1 MGANGQAGSMAI
13 GNTLMLLM
21 KPPTAQGGS
30 ALKFSTSGTLPRNP
44 ESIFSACT
52 GLEACRVAW
61 FDRKRRLANP
71 SIFRRTTAARFRL
84 KFRHDYADIRVV
96 KPAPAKEKPSASASL
111 ALPGQRFVARQPIL
125 DRSQNVFGYEL
136 LFRNGVE
143 DYFNADPELAA
154 RSTLDSS
161 LLYGINTICDK
172 RRAFLNCTCEVL
184 FKDLITLLP
193 PNQTVAEILETV
205 EPEDRVIAA
214 CKRLKAAGYLIALDD
229 FAPNDPRIPLV
240 EFADIIKVDIRATRP
255 EERAGMMR
263 RFGSPTCKMLAEKLE
278 TPHEYRQA
286 RDMGFVYFQGYF
298 FCRPEVVIGRE
309 VPASRLHYIRLL
321 EMVSRREMDM
331 RELERML
338 KKEASIC
345 YRLLRYL
352 NSPLFGFVLEIK
364 SIRHAIA
371 ILGERE
377 MRRWIRLVVTVG
389 AAEQR
394 CSELVLMGLARA
406 RFCELLSDRLQSNTD
421 LFLMGLLSIMDAI
434 LEVSM
439 DVLLEQL
446 PVERETKT
454 ALLGQKSSLRP
465 LYQLMLAQESGE
477 WSQSSA
483 LAKQLKLSDE
493 EVASAWWQALQ
504 WAQDAISGV

>member
-1 MGANGQAGSMAI
+1 MHGYRVRPQAPVGKS
-13 GNTLMLLM
+13 
-21 KPPTAQGGS
+21 
-30 ALKFSTSGTLPRNP
+30 
-44 ESIFSACT
+44 
-52 GLEACRVAW
+52 
-61 FDRKRRLANP
+61 FDFRKA
-71 SIFRRTTAARFRL
+71 TAAQFCL
-84 KFRHDYADIRVV
+84 KFRHGYADIRGV
-96 KPAPAKEKPSASASL
+96 KPAPAKEKDFRSNSL
-111 ALPGQRFVARQPIL
+111 ALPGQRFVARQTIL

-161 LLYGINTICDK
+161 LLYGINMLCDK
-172 RRAFLNCTCEVL
+172 RRAFVNCTCEVL

-193 PNQTVAEILETV
+193 PHQTVAEILETV

-229 FAPNDPRIPLV
+229 FAPNDPRLPLV

-263 RFGSPTCKMLAEKLE
+263 RFGSPACKMLAEKLE

-298 FCRPEVVIGRE
+298 FCRPEIVIGRE

-331 RELERML
+331 RELEKML
-338 KKEASIC
+338 KQEASIC

-352 NSPLFGFVLEIK
+352 NSPLFGFPLEIK

-371 ILGERE
+371 VLGERE

-406 RFCELLSDRLQSNTD
+406 RFCELLSNQLQSNTD
-421 LFLMGLLSIMDAI
+421 LFLLGLLSIMDAI

-439 DVLLEQL
+439 EVLLEQL
-446 PVERETKT
+446 PVERETKM
-454 ALLGQKSSLRP
+454 ALLGQNSSLRP

-483 LAKQLKLSDE
+483 LAKQLKLLDE
-493 EVASAWWQALQ
+493 EVASTWWQALR
-504 WAQDAISGV
+504 WAQEATSSV

>member
-1 MGANGQAGSMAI
+1 M
-13 GNTLMLLM
+13 
-21 KPPTAQGGS
+21 
-30 ALKFSTSGTLPRNP
+30 
-44 ESIFSACT
+44 
-52 GLEACRVAW
+52 
-61 FDRKRRLANP
+61 
-71 SIFRRTTAARFRL
+71 TTAARFRL
-84 KFRHDYADIRVV
+84 KFRPGYADIRVV
-96 KPAPAKEKPSASASL
+96 KPAPAKEKPSASISL

-161 LLYGINTICDK
+161 LLYGINMLCDK
-172 RRAFLNCTCEVL
+172 RRAFVNCTCEVL

-193 PNQTVAEILETV
+193 PHQTVAEILETV
-205 EPEDRVIAA
+205 EPEGRVIAA

-240 EFADIIKVDIRATRP
+240 EFADIIKVDVRATRP

-263 RFGSPTCKMLAEKLE
+263 RFGSPACKMLAEKLE

-298 FCRPEVVIGRE
+298 FCRPEIVIGRE

-352 NSPLFGFVLEIK
+352 NSPLFGLALEIK

-371 ILGERE
+371 VLGERE

-406 RFCELLSDRLQSNTD
+406 RFCELLSNRLQSNTD

-439 DVLLEQL
+439 EVLLEQL
-446 PVERETKT
+446 PVDRETKA
-454 ALLGQKSSLRP
+454 ALLGQNSSLRP

-483 LAKQLKLSDE
+483 LAKQLKLPDE
-493 EVASAWWQALQ
+493 EVASTWWQALR
-504 WAQDAISGV
+504 WAQEATSSV

>member
-1 MGANGQAGSMAI
+1 MHGYRVRPQAPVGKS
-13 GNTLMLLM
+13 
-21 KPPTAQGGS
+21 
-30 ALKFSTSGTLPRNP
+30 
-44 ESIFSACT
+44 
-52 GLEACRVAW
+52 
-61 FDRKRRLANP
+61 FDFRK
-71 SIFRRTTAARFRL
+71 TTAAQFCL
-84 KFRHDYADIRVV
+84 KFRHGYADIRGV
-96 KPAPAKEKPSASASL
+96 KPAPAKEKDFRSNSL

-161 LLYGINTICDK
+161 LLYGINMLCDK
-172 RRAFLNCTCEVL
+172 RRAFVNCTCEVL

-193 PNQTVAEILETV
+193 PHQTVAEILETV

-229 FAPNDPRIPLV
+229 FAPNDPRLPLV

-263 RFGSPTCKMLAEKLE
+263 RFGSPACKMLAEKLE

-298 FCRPEVVIGRE
+298 FCRPEIVIGRE

-331 RELERML
+331 RELEKML
-338 KKEASIC
+338 KQEASIC

-352 NSPLFGFVLEIK
+352 NSPLFGFPLEIK

-371 ILGERE
+371 VLGERE

-406 RFCELLSDRLQSNTD
+406 RFCELLSNQLQSNTD
-421 LFLMGLLSIMDAI
+421 LFLLGLLSIMDAI

-439 DVLLEQL
+439 EVLLEQL
-446 PVERETKT
+446 PVERETKR

-483 LAKQLKLSDE
+483 LAKQLKLLDE
-493 EVASAWWQALQ
+493 EVASTWWQALR
-504 WAQDAISGV
+504 WAQEATSSV